1 MGKKIAGTCYVKVD
15 GQQLELQGNLEFP
28 MAKVT
33 RESMSSTGG
42 PVGFKETV
50 NVPYIAGD
58 FIVTADFPTSTL
70 VESEAMTITAE
81 CANGMVYTLSD
92 AYLVGDTAFKPVD
105 GTVSLRFEGLDGDLA

>member
-58 FIVTADFPTSTL
+58 FIVKADFPTSTL

-81 CANGMVYTLSD
+81 CANGMVFTLS
-92 AYLVGDTAFKPVD
+92 GAFVSGEVSYTPGE
-105 GTVSLRFEGLDGDLA
+105 GTVQLTFTGEKGNWS